1 MFRKE
6 PLNPTVSMKPLYWT
20 RIIVP
25 VTVPTIVVP
34 EIPKSINTSG
44 TPLPLW
50 EQLEEAKI
58 EDMDAFTSL
67 FSRQVIERKPTKKK
81 TEKPSKQQVSLF
93 FYTHFKSIACF
104 EGIIFNYSF
113 CFILFFIFPGCQNSG
128 QQTVSK
134 YWHSCFKL
142 AQGFF

>member
-1 MFRKE
+1 
-6 PLNPTVSMKPLYWT
+6 MKPLYWT

-25 VTVPTIVVP
+25 VAVTTPIVGTESSNAAVG
-34 EIPKSINTSG
+34 NG

-81 TEKPSKQQVSLF
+81 AEKPSKQQV
-93 FYTHFKSIACF
+93 
-104 EGIIFNYSF
+104 
-113 CFILFFIFPGCQNSG
+113 
-128 QQTVSK
+128 
-134 YWHSCFKL
+134 
-142 AQGFF
+142 